1 MSCIDPLHATGGK
14 RAEMRFSYICAALLL
29 GVTLVATEA
38 CAASGGTYSV
48 VVLGDLHYD
57 GDTPGKFHGEYLK
70 TLKGAKP
77 KRLDE
82 FKRNAKM
89 WAGPSRKM
97 LAASGKCA
105 SSDTAFVLQ
114 LGDLI
119 QGDCE
124 SSAIHTQMLAEATS
138 LLETTYPGLPI
149 VTVCGNHDIRQGT
162 STRGA
167 TKAYNQFMLPYLTR
181 QLSGV
186 VTNAVTKTTFGFRRG
201 PDLWIIADFNVGGR
215 DLDVIKQLLADNE
228 DVRYTF
234 FCSHAPVIPSDI
246 SAKNHARR
254 GIFLGSEKND
264 RQRREMRAIFA
275 KRNVIV
281 LCGHLHD
288 LECNVWQGDGGSIT
302 EMLVNSVL
310 CRNSTLDNPAEPDVV
325 FDSPARYGDW
335 PADKVRDAETAA
347 IDTLFAEYR
356 AGFFKRYAARA
367 AGHYALR
374 ISDSGVT
381 IDYYGRDATTP
392 TKTFVLRGQDMSTTM
407 QRSPK

>member
-1 MSCIDPLHATGGK
+1 MFAGAFTIAGP
-14 RAEMRFSYICAALLL
+14 AAA
-29 GVTLVATEA
+29 GDD
-38 CAASGGTYSV
+38 YSV

-57 GDTPGKFHGEYLK
+57 GDTPKKFHSEYIK
-70 TLKGAKP
+70 TLNGAKP
-77 KRLDE
+77 QRLDE

-97 LAASGKCA
+97 LEASGKCVPA
-105 SSDTAFVLQ
+105 DTAFVLQ

-124 SSAIHTQMLAEATS
+124 SNAIHTQMLAEATS

-162 STRGA
+162 SSQGA
-167 TKAYNQFMLPYLTR
+167 TKAYCQFMLPYLTR
-181 QLSGV
+181 QLAGFA
-186 VTNAVTKTTFGFRRG
+186 TNAVTKTTFSFRRG
-201 PDLWIIADFNVGGR
+201 PDLWIFADYNVGGR
-215 DLDVIKQLLADNE
+215 DIGVIKKLLADNE
-228 DVRYTF
+228 DARYTF

-288 LECNVWQGDGGSIT
+288 LEHNVWQGDGGSIT
-302 EMLVNSVL
+302 EMLLNSVL
-310 CRNSTLDNPAEPDVV
+310 SRNSTLDNPAEPEVV
-325 FDSPARYGDW
+325 FDSPAKYGDW
-335 PADKVRDAETAA
+335 PADKERDAATAA
-347 IDTLFAEYR
+347 IDALFAEYR
-356 AGFFKRYAARA
+356 LGLKIRYAARA

-374 ISDSGVT
+374 VSDSSVT
-381 IDYYGRDATTP
+381 LDYYGLDATSP
-392 TKTFVLRGQDMSTTM
+392 TKSFVLR
-407 QRSPK
+407 